1 MSIFRHSQEVRTA
14 QANLDAY
21 TAQQKRAGNHEE
33 TNEYLH
39 LNGIAD
45 AAYRNE
51 KAAKKSAKKRG

>member
-1 MSIFRHSQEVRTA
+1 MGIFRHSQEARTA

-33 TNEYLH
+33 TAEYLR

-45 AAYRNE
+45 AAYRSE
-51 KAAKKSAKKRG
+51 KSAKKAGRKRG

>member
-1 MSIFRHSQEVRTA
+1 MSIFRHSQEARTA

-21 TAQQKRAGNHEE
+21 TAQQKRAGNHDE
-33 TNEYLH
+33 TDEYLR

-51 KAAKKSAKKRG
+51 KAAKKAGRKRG